1 MLLSADNIPIWY
13 AKQDCSKDKS
23 TSLTTA
29 SKRKY
34 GSASH
39 SIRLRWHHP
48 RSSGR
53 RKSLPRQFTFL
64 LTIVSF
70 PASSEHAEAAKKVC
84 LRGSRLLRFFWVQ
97 GQAFICTANSLS
109 CAAFCLYAWPNAL
122 WRNRWQHALKFS
134 TRGRCS
140 LHISGLVSQCLTLKD
155 TRCGWNNFEERL
167 QLKLGQTK
175 ATGSRK
181 LLAFATALCLNDF
194 IL

>member
-1 MLLSADNIPIWY
+1 MIIHVNMLLSADNIPIWY

-39 SIRLRWHHP
+39 SIRLRWQHP

-84 LRGSRLLRFFWVQ
+84 LRGSRLLRFF
-97 GQAFICTANSLS
+97 
-109 CAAFCLYAWPNAL
+109 
-122 WRNRWQHALKFS
+122 
-134 TRGRCS
+134 
-140 LHISGLVSQCLTLKD
+140 
-155 TRCGWNNFEERL
+155 
-167 QLKLGQTK
+167 
-175 ATGSRK
+175 
-181 LLAFATALCLNDF
+181 
-194 IL
+194 

>member
-1 MLLSADNIPIWY
+1 MIIHVNMLLSADNIPIWY

-39 SIRLRWHHP
+39 SIRLRWQHP

-84 LRGSRLLRFFWVQ
+84 LRGCYVFFECKGRPSSVQ
-97 GQAFICTANSLS
+97 
-109 CAAFCLYAWPNAL
+109 
-122 WRNRWQHALKFS
+122 
-134 TRGRCS
+134 
-140 LHISGLVSQCLTLKD
+140 
-155 TRCGWNNFEERL
+155 
-167 QLKLGQTK
+167 QTP
-175 ATGSRK
+175 
-181 LLAFATALCLNDF
+181 
-194 IL
+194 